1 MRARHIWGIAGLCVI
16 LAGASRPA
24 PRGEA
29 GPDLAAALG
38 STVPNWPRHDIAV
51 TLTVKNIGA
60 GPCPR
65 SVCQIFVRNA
75 HAPRQTIKRIK
86 KAVRA
91 LDAGD
96 EFSFSFTIKLGLGL
110 YEIEAVAD
118 RGNKIAEPDETN
130 NTARLTL
137 AGR

>member
-1 MRARHIWGIAGLCVI
+1 MSGRHICGITALCAL
-16 LAGASRPA
+16 LAVASRPA
-24 PRGEA
+24 PRVET

-38 STVPNWPRHDIAV
+38 STVPNWPRHDIAI
-51 TLTVKNIGA
+51 TLTVRNIGA
-60 GPCPR
+60 GPCQQ

-75 HAPRQTIKRIK
+75 HAPRQTIRRIK
-86 KAVRA
+86 KTVRA

-96 EFSFSFTIKLGLGL
+96 AFSFSFTIKLGLGL

>member
-1 MRARHIWGIAGLCVI
+1 MSARHIWGIAALCVI
-16 LAGASRPA
+16 LAGASHPA
-24 PRGEA
+24 PRAEA
-29 GPDLAAALG
+29 GPDLTAALG
-38 STVPNWPRHDIAV
+38 STVPNWPRHDITI
-51 TLTVKNIGA
+51 TLTVRNIGA

-86 KAVRA
+86 KTVRA

-96 EFSFSFTIKLGLGL
+96 AFAFSFTIKLGLGL